1 MPHGEVPQRGT
12 SVPAAGA
19 ARHDLHENSSR
30 LRAKRGNLRRGGAGT
45 LPAWCV
51 GVAYPPLSRAPLVL
65 VAEDEPEA
73 AELIESILRREGC
86 EVLLASDGA
95 QALEMAREL
104 PRPDMVLL
112 DLELP
117 VISGRELLS
126 IMRSDPSLSGIPI
139 FVVSGAADA
148 ATVRATDNVRKARL
162 LDGLARVMA
171 RLRGEIAPESELAG
185 GAPPVASPASP

>member
-1 MPHGEVPQRGT
+1 M
-12 SVPAAGA
+12 S
-19 ARHDLHENSSR
+19 
-30 LRAKRGNLRRGGAGT
+30 
-45 LPAWCV
+45 
-51 GVAYPPLSRAPLVL
+51 PPTFSRAPLVL

-73 AELIESILRREGC
+73 ADLIESILRREGC
-86 EVLLASDGA
+86 EVLLASNGA

-104 PRPDMVLL
+104 PRPDLVLL

-117 VISGRELLS
+117 VMSGREILA
-126 IMRSDPSLSGIPI
+126 IMRADSSLSGIPV

-171 RLRGEIAPESELAG
+171 RLRGELAPPESEALPVE
-185 GAPPVASPASP
+185 APAPVAIQH